1 VPEETAHPYMP
12 FVTNFVEHISPK
24 ESELE
29 QKNIE
34 LSLRVAKLENDIK
47 LLTQIKEATVDKRK
61 FLHEQLLQ
69 GLETITKECAEKHGV
84 KIDVGIGASV

>member
-1 VPEETAHPYMP
+1 MD
-12 FVTNFVEHISPK
+12 
-24 ESELE
+24 